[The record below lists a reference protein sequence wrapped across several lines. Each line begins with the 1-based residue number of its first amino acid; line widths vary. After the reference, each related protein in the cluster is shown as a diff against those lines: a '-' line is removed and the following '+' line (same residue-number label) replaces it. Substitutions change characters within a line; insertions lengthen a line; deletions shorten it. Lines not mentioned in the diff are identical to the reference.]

1 MHYTR
6 DQINDLEKI
15 KKINLI
21 NSCSGYKSANLIGT
35 ISKEGITNVAVFS
48 SVTHLGS
55 NPPTLGF
62 ILRPTTVP
70 RDTYKNILES
80 GVFTINHIFENIIE
94 DAHHTSAKYE
104 EVISEFDITGLED
117 EYYNDCIAPFVK
129 GSPVQMEMK
138 FIEEYHIKS
147 NNVIHIIAEIKNLYV
162 KDDILNEDCVER
174 MMKMMLS
181 DSNIGIVYAKRHFI
195 YQEET
200 EAILEFKRVYGNL
213 HQYWT
218 NFKVK
223 DGIISGKEYLKDR
236 NFLNAP
242 KNKIGEP
249 TSVLLNKSCF
259 KKVGYF
265 NEDMKQALDVEYWS
279 RLMPF
284 YKIGFVD
291 DVLTSFR
298 LHDAQASAVNKAGKV
313 NETEAL
319 YHIYYKTLLKY
330 LHKDCRWKL
339 LKKFHPILSR
349 LLKLKTKFG
358 KNA

>member
-1 MHYTR
+1 MHFTR
-6 DQINDLEKI
+6 KNINDLEKI

-80 GVFTINHIFENIIE
+80 GVFTINHIFEDIIE

-104 EVISEFDITGLED
+104 EAISEFDITSLED

-162 KDDILNEDCVER
+162 KDDILNEDGF
-174 MMKMMLS
+174 L
-181 DSNIGIVYAKRHFI
+181 DLAK
-195 YQEET
+195 
-200 EAILEFKRVYGNL
+200 
-213 HQYWT
+213 
-218 NFKVK
+218 
-223 DGIISGKEYLKDR
+223 
-236 NFLNAP
+236 
-242 KNKIGEP
+242 
-249 TSVLLNKSCF
+249 
-259 KKVGYF
+259 
-265 NEDMKQALDVEYWS
+265 
-279 RLMPF
+279 
-284 YKIGFVD
+284 
-291 DVLTSFR
+291 
-298 LHDAQASAVNKAGKV
+298 GKV
-313 NETEAL
+313 AAINGLDAYAIANNNTRFS
-319 YHIYYKTLLKY
+319 YQRPK
-330 LHKDCRWKL
+330 KL
-339 LKKFHPILSR
+339 NTMK
-349 LLKLKTKFG
+349 
-358 KNA
+358 

>member
-6 DQINDLEKI
+6 DQINNLEKI

-162 KDDILNEDCVER
+162 KDDILKEDGF
-174 MMKMMLS
+174 L
-181 DSNIGIVYAKRHFI
+181 DLAK
-195 YQEET
+195 
-200 EAILEFKRVYGNL
+200 G
-213 HQYWT
+213 
-218 NFKVK
+218 KV
-223 DGIISGKEYLKDR
+223 
-236 NFLNAP
+236 A
-242 KNKIGEP
+242 
-249 TSVLLNKSCF
+249 
-259 KKVGYF
+259 
-265 NEDMKQALDVEYWS
+265 
-279 RLMPF
+279 
-284 YKIGFVD
+284 
-291 DVLTSFR
+291 
-298 LHDAQASAVNKAGKV
+298 AVNGLDAYAIADNNTRFNYQRPK
-313 NETEAL
+313 
-319 YHIYYKTLLKY
+319 
-330 LHKDCRWKL
+330 KL
-339 LKKFHPILSR
+339 NTMK
-349 LLKLKTKFG
+349 
-358 KNA
+358 

>member
-80 GVFTINHIFENIIE
+80 GVFTINHIFEDIIE

-104 EVISEFDITGLED
+104 EAISEFDITSLED
-117 EYYNDCIAPFVK
+117 EYYNDCNAPFVK

-162 KDDILNEDCVER
+162 KDDILNEDGF
-174 MMKMMLS
+174 L
-181 DSNIGIVYAKRHFI
+181 DLAK
-195 YQEET
+195 
-200 EAILEFKRVYGNL
+200 
-213 HQYWT
+213 
-218 NFKVK
+218 
-223 DGIISGKEYLKDR
+223 
-236 NFLNAP
+236 
-242 KNKIGEP
+242 
-249 TSVLLNKSCF
+249 
-259 KKVGYF
+259 
-265 NEDMKQALDVEYWS
+265 
-279 RLMPF
+279 
-284 YKIGFVD
+284 
-291 DVLTSFR
+291 
-298 LHDAQASAVNKAGKV
+298 GKV
-313 NETEAL
+313 AAINGLDAYAIANNNTRFS
-319 YHIYYKTLLKY
+319 YQRPK
-330 LHKDCRWKL
+330 KL
-339 LKKFHPILSR
+339 NTMK
-349 LLKLKTKFG
+349 
-358 KNA
+358 

>member
-1 MHYTR
+1 MHFTR
-6 DQINDLEKI
+6 KNINDLEKI

-80 GVFTINHIFENIIE
+80 GVFTINHIFEDIIE

-162 KDDILNEDCVER
+162 KDDILKEDGF
-174 MMKMMLS
+174 L
-181 DSNIGIVYAKRHFI
+181 DLAK
-195 YQEET
+195 
-200 EAILEFKRVYGNL
+200 
-213 HQYWT
+213 
-218 NFKVK
+218 
-223 DGIISGKEYLKDR
+223 
-236 NFLNAP
+236 
-242 KNKIGEP
+242 
-249 TSVLLNKSCF
+249 
-259 KKVGYF
+259 
-265 NEDMKQALDVEYWS
+265 
-279 RLMPF
+279 
-284 YKIGFVD
+284 
-291 DVLTSFR
+291 
-298 LHDAQASAVNKAGKV
+298 GKV
-313 NETEAL
+313 AAINGLDAYAIADNNTRFN
-319 YHIYYKTLLKY
+319 YQRPK
-330 LHKDCRWKL
+330 KL
-339 LKKFHPILSR
+339 NTMK
-349 LLKLKTKFG
+349 
-358 KNA
+358 

>member
-80 GVFTINHIFENIIE
+80 GVFTINHIFEDIIE

-104 EVISEFDITGLED
+104 EAISEFDITTLED

-138 FIEEYHIKS
+138 FVEEYHIKS
-147 NNVIHIIAEIKNLYV
+147 NDVIHIIAEIKNLYV
-162 KDDILNEDCVER
+162 KDDILKEDGF
-174 MMKMMLS
+174 L
-181 DSNIGIVYAKRHFI
+181 DLAK
-195 YQEET
+195 
-200 EAILEFKRVYGNL
+200 
-213 HQYWT
+213 
-218 NFKVK
+218 
-223 DGIISGKEYLKDR
+223 
-236 NFLNAP
+236 
-242 KNKIGEP
+242 
-249 TSVLLNKSCF
+249 
-259 KKVGYF
+259 
-265 NEDMKQALDVEYWS
+265 
-279 RLMPF
+279 
-284 YKIGFVD
+284 
-291 DVLTSFR
+291 
-298 LHDAQASAVNKAGKV
+298 GKV
-313 NETEAL
+313 AAINGLDAYAIADNNTRFN
-319 YHIYYKTLLKY
+319 YQRPK
-330 LHKDCRWKL
+330 KL
-339 LKKFHPILSR
+339 NTMK
-349 LLKLKTKFG
+349 
-358 KNA
+358 